1 MKIRKGIHRGVLFL
15 FVFFSGKMMSSGL
28 IITIYL
34 ILMSLFQNM
43 TEELKA
49 AMKSGDV
56 LKRDTIRFVQSAVKN
71 EAIELRKPASEMSD
85 EEILTVIKRVAKQR
99 RDSITQYQA
108 AGRMDLVE
116 KEQAE
121 LTLIE
126 AYLPAQLPEAEVERI
141 VREAIVETNAI
152 AKSDLGRV
160 MGVAMKKAAGQAD
173 GNSIRTIAER
183 LLS

>member
-1 MKIRKGIHRGVLFL
+1 MGRGFMRIPFL
-15 FVFFSGKMMSSGL
+15 FVSFSGKIVSSGL
-28 IITIYL
+28 LIPIYL
-34 ILMSLFQNM
+34 ILMSLFQEM
-43 TEELKA
+43 TEELKT
-49 AMKSGDV
+49 AMKAGDV

-85 EEILTVIKRVAKQR
+85 DEVRAVIKRVAKQR

-116 KEQAE
+116 KERAE

-126 AYLPAQLPEAEVERI
+126 AYLPAQLSETEVERI
-141 VREAIVETNAI
+141 VKEVIAETNAMV
-152 AKSDLGRV
+152 KSDLGRV
-160 MGVAMKKAAGQAD
+160 MGAAMKKAAGQAD
-173 GNSIRTIAER
+173 GNSIRAIAER